1 MSETTTNLVNRFLA
15 LPRAMQWALLAIAGM
30 LLFVTWDRGINPIS
44 DWVSRKSSGIE
55 QQVREVR
62 ASRQISGDFQ
72 RMEPLV
78 VSLGPVQAPRSEAA
92 GSAAFTTLVNDLMK
106 KHGITDQNFNL
117 RQRGNL
123 PKNALTEILQG
134 KRAERLTADLK
145 FSAKPEVAV
154 AILADLESSPDIEQI
169 SQVRLTKDQNGKVKA
184 AYVLEAWVTAGQ
196 GAAPGASIASAGS
209 GAGT

>member
-30 LLFVTWDRGINPIS
+30 VLLVIWDYGINPVS
-44 DWVSRKSSGIE
+44 DLVSRKSSEIE
-55 QQVREVR
+55 QKVSEVR
-62 ASRQISGDFQ
+62 ASRQISGDFK

-169 SQVRLTKDQNGKVKA
+169 SQVRLTKDQNGKVKVH
-184 AYVLEAWVTAGQ
+184 YVLEAWVIAAEGSSSAT
-196 GAAPGASIASAGS
+196 GAAL
-209 GAGT
+209 